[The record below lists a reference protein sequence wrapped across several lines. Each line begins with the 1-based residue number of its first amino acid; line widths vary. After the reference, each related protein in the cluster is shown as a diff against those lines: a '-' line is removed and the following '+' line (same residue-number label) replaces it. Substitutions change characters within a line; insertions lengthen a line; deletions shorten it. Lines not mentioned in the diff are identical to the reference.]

1 MKEPKVLIWDLET
14 GGVNALK
21 GSLGFVFLFGYK
33 WLGEKDVHV
42 LRFEDYG
49 GYTNTGTGYTDKF
62 LLRAATKVMEQAD
75 LMVAHFGDRFDR
87 PFVNGRLAINQL
99 PPIPTTKQVDTCLL
113 AWKQFNFHS
122 NRLKDLA
129 KFLKCKQRKE
139 ENEFPDWWLQALR
152 GGRLGK
158 HALDLMEKYNKQ
170 DVRTLE
176 EVYLRLRVF
185 EPNPVRLYR
194 AADRVVCKLCGSD
207 VQYRGYYVAKEKTY
221 RRYQCTNKKCGKWDK
236 ESKAVKEV

>member
-1 MKEPKVLIWDLET
+1 MSKKNPKVLIWDLET

-21 GSLGFVFLFGYK
+21 PSLGFIFVFGYK
-33 WLGEKDVHV
+33 WLGEKEVHT
-42 LRFEDYG
+42 LRFEDYN
-49 GYTNTGTGYTDKF
+49 GYTNTGTGYTDKY
-62 LLRAATKVMEQAD
+62 LLKAATKVMEKAD

-87 PFVNGRLAINQL
+87 PFVNGRLAINSL

-113 AWKQFNFHS
+113 AWKHFNFHS

-152 GGRLGK
+152 GGKLAKR
-158 HALDLMEKYNKQ
+158 ALDLMEHYNKQ

-176 EVYLRLRVF
+176 EIYLRLRPF
-185 EPNPVRLYR
+185 ENKPLKLFDKGCR
-194 AADRVVCKLCGSD
+194 LCGSPVKYD
-207 VQYRGYYVAKEKTY
+207 GGHTRTKEKVY
-221 RRYQCTNKKCGKWDK
+221 KRFKCTNKVCGYWDRDT
-236 ESKAVKEV
+236 KAVKEV